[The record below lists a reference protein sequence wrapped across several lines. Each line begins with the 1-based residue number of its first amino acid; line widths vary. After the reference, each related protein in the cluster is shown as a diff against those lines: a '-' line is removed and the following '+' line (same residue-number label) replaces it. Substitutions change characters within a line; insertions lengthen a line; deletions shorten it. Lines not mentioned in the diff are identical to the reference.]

1 MKNYEYIIASLPAL
15 SQDWKFPQDRNFSSY
30 IEEIKALADAS
41 DRKAIYALLS
51 GYEDKNL
58 NEEFYGKMLSCK
70 DKFLKEYFAFDLQ
83 VRNGKARF
91 LNKAFGRKE
100 NQDTISLETGIEFT
114 EAPKLEAALAQTDL
128 LGREKAL
135 DDLMWNKISDI
146 TTFDYFDI
154 DAVLG
159 FIAKLHIIDRWLSLD
174 EQTGRQMFSKL
185 VSEVRGTFKGVE
197 YDPRKIEDNRI

>member
-30 IEEIKALADAS
+30 IEEIKALADGS
-41 DRKAIYALLS
+41 DRKAIDALLS
-51 GYEDKNL
+51 GFKDKNL

-114 EAPKLEAALAQTDL
+114 EASKLEAALAQTDL

>member
-15 SQDWKFPQDRNFSSY
+15 SQDWKFPQDRNFQSY
-30 IEEIKALADAS
+30 IEEIKSLADAS
-41 DRKAIYALLS
+41 DKKAIDALLG
-51 GYEDKNL
+51 GYVDENL
-58 NEEFYGKMLSCK
+58 NEEFYKKMLGSK

-100 NQDTISLETGIEFT
+100 DQDTIKLDTGIEFT

-135 DDLMWNKISDI
+135 DDLMWNKISEI

-154 DAVLG
+154 DAVLA

-174 EQTGRQMFSKL
+174 EKTGREMFQKL
-185 VSEVRGTFKGVE
+185 VSEVRGTFKGVD
-197 YDPRKIEDNRI
+197 YDPRKIEDK

>member
-30 IEEIKALADAS
+30 VEEIKALADAS
-41 DRKAIYALLS
+41 DRKAIDALLS

-58 NEEFYGKMLSCK
+58 NGGFYGKMLSSK

-100 NQDTISLETGIEFT
+100 DQDTINIDTGIEFA
-114 EAPKLEAALAQTDL
+114 EAPKLESALSETDL
-128 LGREKAL
+128 LRREKAL
-135 DDLMWNKISDI
+135 DNLMWNKISEI

-159 FIAKLHIIDRWLSLD
+159 FIAKMHIIDRWLSLD

-185 VSEVRGTFKGVE
+185 VSEIRGTFKGVE
-197 YDPRKIEDNRI
+197 YDPAKIEDNKI

>member
-15 SQDWKFPQDRNFSSY
+15 SQDWKFPQDRNFQSY
-30 IEEIKALADAS
+30 IEEIKSLADAS
-41 DRKAIYALLS
+41 DKKAIDALLG
-51 GYEDKNL
+51 GYVDENL
-58 NEEFYGKMLSCK
+58 NEEFYKKMLRSK
-70 DKFLKEYFAFDLQ
+70 DRFLKEYFAFDLQ

-91 LNKAFGRKE
+91 LNKAFGRKDD
-100 NQDTISLETGIEFT
+100 QDTIKLDTGIEFT

-135 DDLMWNKISDI
+135 DDLMWGKISEI

-154 DAVLG
+154 DAVLA

-174 EQTGRQMFSKL
+174 EKTGREMFQKL

-197 YDPRKIEDNRI
+197 YDPRKIEDK

>member
-30 IEEIKALADAS
+30 IEEIKALADGS
-41 DRKAIYALLS
+41 DRKAIDALLS
-51 GYEDKNL
+51 GFKDKNL

-83 VRNGKARF
+83 VRNDKARF

>member
-15 SQDWKFPQDRNFSSY
+15 SQDWKFPQDRNFQSY
-30 IEEIKALADAS
+30 IEEIKSLADAS
-41 DRKAIYALLS
+41 DKKAIDALLG
-51 GYEDKNL
+51 GYVDENL
-58 NEEFYGKMLSCK
+58 NEEFYKKMLGSK

-100 NQDTISLETGIEFT
+100 DQDTIKLDTGIEFT

-135 DDLMWNKISDI
+135 DDLMWNKISEI

-154 DAVLG
+154 DAVLA

-174 EQTGRQMFSKL
+174 EKTGREMFKKL
-185 VSEVRGTFKGVE
+185 VSEVRGTFKGVD
-197 YDPRKIEDNRI
+197 YDPRKIEDK